1 MVELIDDGLAEL
13 HDSRFSESE
22 TLETIVEL
30 AQRAVDATEAGIFLL
45 QPKDALEIAVPTSPG
60 AARAHE
66 LQIELAEGPCLEVI
80 ADDNVGTFII
90 GDTQTDRRFP
100 NWGPAVAAIGL
111 RSVLSVVLETREKQ
125 IGSLNVYS
133 PEPRAFDRDD
143 MYILEIFS
151 GRAARAMA
159 VAQQITG
166 LTTALDTRK
175 LIGQAQG
182 ILMERFAL
190 DEDRAF
196 GFLVRISQQR
206 NAKLREIAEW
216 IVTHREQPIS
226 DLNV

>member
-1 MVELIDDGLAEL
+1 MVEVIDDGLAEL

-30 AQRAVDATEAGIFLL
+30 AQKAVDATDAGIFLL

-80 ADDNVGTFII
+80 ADDSVGTFII

-100 NWGPAVAAIGL
+100 NWGPAVAAIGI

-125 IGSLNVYS
+125 FGSLNVYS
-133 PEPRAFDRDD
+133 SEPRAFNRDD
-143 MYILEIFS
+143 MYLIEIFA

-182 ILMERFAL
+182 ILMERFAI

-196 GFLVRISQQR
+196 GFLARLSQQR
-206 NAKLREIAEW
+206 NLKLRAIAEW
-216 IVTHREQPIS
+216 IVTHREQPLS
-226 DLNV
+226 DLDL